1 MVQQQK
7 RETLRAHL
15 NGNFVRRKLP
25 PTGGEYAIHDNKL
38 PGFGIRVRSNGK
50 AFWFV
55 RPRRRGRSRRI
66 MLGSVGELDAVT
78 ARKQAKKV
86 LVEAALD
93 GLPRQRT
100 PVRSPTFSEFV
111 EVYWGDIARGWK
123 PSTVARNWHAWT
135 NMLMP
140 EFGPCRV
147 ASVTRE
153 DVVRWRDGCAGADAC
168 KFNRSVPVLSSL
180 FQYAEALKITPKGS
194 NPCRGIPRYKTRL
207 LERYLTSKE
216 FRRLGR
222 ELAEAETEFPAQV
235 AIIRLLLFTGARI
248 SEIRDLQWAWV
259 KPPRLMLPDSKT
271 GPKVIY
277 LNAQAI
283 AILKGVK
290 RIEGCP
296 FVFPNATLS
305 NPITVERW
313 WVNFRRQC
321 ALPDVR
327 IHDLR
332 HSFASV
338 AIAENVPLATIGA
351 LLGHVLPETTARYA
365 HLADDHIADAAQRV
379 SGSLAQTIGVS
390 R

>member
-1 MVQQQK
+1 MVQQAK
-7 RETLRAHL
+7 RTTLRAHL

-25 PTGGEYAIHDNKL
+25 PTGAEYAIHDTKL

-66 MLGSVGELDAVT
+66 MLGSVSQIDAVT

-93 GLPRQRT
+93 GLPRQRKSAK
-100 PVRSPTFSEFV
+100 SPTFSEFV
-111 EVYWGDIARGWK
+111 ETYWRDIARGWK
-123 PSTVARNWHAWT
+123 PSTVGRNWHAWT
-135 NMLMP
+135 NMLML

-147 ASVTRE
+147 ASVARE
-153 DVVRWRDGCAGADAC
+153 DIVRWRDGCAGADAC

-207 LERYLTSKE
+207 LERYLTLKE

-222 ELAEAETEFPAQV
+222 ELAEAEAEFPAQV

-248 SEIRDLQWAWV
+248 SEIRDLQWNWV

-271 GPKVIY
+271 GPKTIY
-277 LNAQAI
+277 LNSQAI
-283 AILKGVK
+283 AVLKGVK
-290 RIEGCP
+290 RTKGCP
-296 FVFPNATLS
+296 FVFPNPSLTK
-305 NPITVERW
+305 PITIERW
-313 WVNFRRQC
+313 WGRFRRQC

-338 AIAENVPLATIGA
+338 AIAQNVQLATIGT

-365 HLADDHIADAAQRV
+365 HLADDHIAEAAQRV
-379 SGSLAQTIGVS
+379 SGFLAQAIGVS